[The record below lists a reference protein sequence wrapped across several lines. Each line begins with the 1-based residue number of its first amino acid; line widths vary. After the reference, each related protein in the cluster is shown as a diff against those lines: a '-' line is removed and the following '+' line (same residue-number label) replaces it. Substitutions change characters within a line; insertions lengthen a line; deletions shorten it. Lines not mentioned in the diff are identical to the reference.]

1 MIPQTLLVFY
11 MDVFLISYVMI
22 TKHGEIKRQ
31 SVKYI
36 SSAKKYNLIAIHIA
50 SYGEYVRVGR
60 KYLLSLG
67 VDCRV

>member
-1 MIPQTLLVFY
+1 MILQTLLVFY

-22 TKHGEIKRQ
+22 TKHGEINRQ

-50 SYGEYVRVGR
+50 SYGESVRICQ
-60 KYLLSLG
+60 KHCYLRG